1 MSKGK
6 KKSGDGQ
13 TRIQQ
18 VASAISLH
26 DWQCILIL
34 ALLVAVFFHQH
45 LLGKAFLWEDFLYHN
60 YPVRSFA
67 ATSMAMGELP
77 LWNPFTFNG
86 MPFLADIQTTVFYLP
101 CTALMFFVQDGV
113 LNSYWL
119 QLLIILHYLLA
130 GVGMFYLAK
139 SFRLRQLP
147 SLVAGATYMFS
158 GFMVT
163 HAIHQQIITLVSWYP
178 LMLLFFRNALTTR
191 DWKWVFLASLVL
203 GHSTFAGY
211 PQLSLYFYCFLGAFF
226 LFELLGT
233 FKFKELASRPALTMA
248 AKAGLIV
255 GLSVA
260 VAMIQL
266 LPTLELSGFSQRAE
280 ITYDKSAEGS
290 LAWSQLLTFYFPKF
304 FGVSDAHGY
313 SYFGPG
319 PYWYYWETSMYL
331 GILPLFLVILS
342 FKIIR
347 KNRVIPFLWGLI
359 VFVLLFSLGRN
370 FPLHKLFFEFVPG
383 FSTFRNPARMG
394 ILLSLAASLLGA
406 FSLDH
411 LLSGEVTTAQK
422 KQLAKIL
429 MILGGMGAGLWLLIS
444 VNALQSG
451 LGMAINDQVGS
462 FIQKHAN
469 ISLFV
474 ILGTT
479 AAMWWLMSRD
489 ALSIAG
495 GLLLVGVSFGD
506 AYLFGSEQNTATVNP
521 MEYFGKAGQLVEYF
535 EKDAGDTPFRVNTR
549 NSQGMIMDRNQGMV
563 SRLQTM
569 EGYTPLALQRV
580 YPPMASDTAM
590 FDVLNVRFKTVT
602 KGNSLSIERNE
613 NPLPRAFFVYHF
625 YVTDSEKELLDTL
638 KSRSFDYRSI
648 AVLEKNPGKILS
660 PQASSPRWSAKVVS
674 YQNNDIRLQVET
686 SVEGFLALSEI
697 YYPGWNAYVDGVET
711 EIFRTDYNLRGLFV
725 PKGAHEVQVRFEP
738 SSFASGKMITLASV
752 VFCLG
757 GIGFSMR
764 KKQDQSTPE

>member
-1 MSKGK
+1 MAKGK
-6 KKSGDGQ
+6 KRSGDGA
-13 TRIQQ
+13 TKAQQ
-18 VASAISLH
+18 VSP
-26 DWQCILIL
+26 DFENWQCVLIL
-34 ALLVAVFFHQH
+34 ALLVVVFFHQH
-45 LLGKAFLWEDFLYHN
+45 LIGKAFLWEDFLYHS

-139 SFRLRQLP
+139 SFRLLQLA
-147 SLVAGATYMFS
+147 SLVAGVTYMFS
-158 GFMVT
+158 GFMIT

-178 LMLLFFRNALTTR
+178 LILLFFRNAITTKE
-191 DWKWVFLASLVL
+191 WKWVFLASLVL

-226 LFELLGT
+226 LLELFGNFRL
-233 FKFKELASRPALTMA
+233 KELASRPALTMT

-255 GLSVA
+255 VLSVA

-266 LPTLELSGFSQRAE
+266 LPTLEISGLSQRAE
-280 ITYDKSAEGS
+280 ITYEKSAEGS
-290 LAWSQLLTFYFPKF
+290 LAWSQLLTFYFPKL
-304 FGVSDAHGY
+304 FGVADAHGY

-319 PYWYYWETSMYL
+319 PYWFYWETSMYL
-331 GILPLFLVILS
+331 GILPLFLGILS
-342 FKIIR
+342 FKMITT
-347 KNRVIPFLWGLI
+347 NRMIPFLWGVI
-359 VFVLLFSLGRN
+359 AFVLLFSLGRN

-394 ILLSLAASLLGA
+394 ILLSLAISLLSA

-411 LLSGEVTTAQK
+411 LLSGEVNPAQRK
-422 KQLAKIL
+422 RFTKIL
-429 MILGGMGAGLWLLIS
+429 MILGGVGVGLWVLIS

-451 LGMAINDQVGS
+451 LGIVVKDQMGA
-462 FIQKHAN
+462 FIQKYSN
-469 ISLFV
+469 VSLFV
-474 ILGTT
+474 ILAT
-479 AAMWWLMSRD
+479 S
-489 ALSIAG
+489 ALLLWFLKREAVSIAG
-495 GLLLVGVSFGD
+495 SLLLVAAFFGD
-506 AYLFGSEQNTATVNP
+506 AYLFGGEQNTASVNP

-535 EKDAGDTPFRVNTR
+535 KKDAGDDPFRVNSR

-590 FDVLNVRFKTVT
+590 FDLLNVRFKTVT
-602 KGNSLSIERNE
+602 NGNSLSIERNE
-613 NPLPRAFFVYHF
+613 NPVPRAFFVYRVH
-625 YVTDSEKELLDTL
+625 VTRSEEELLESL
-638 KSRSFDYRSI
+638 KSRSFDYRST
-648 AVLEKNPGKILS
+648 AVLEKDPGKILPPPAS
-660 PQASSPRWSAKVVS
+660 RPQWSTKVVG
-674 YQNNDIRLQVET
+674 YQNNAITLQVET
-686 SVEGFLALSEI
+686 SAEGFMVLSEI
-697 YYPGWNAYVDGVET
+697 FYPGWNAYVDGTPT
-711 EIFRTDYNLRGLFV
+711 EIFRTDYNLRGFFV
-725 PKGAHEVQVRFEP
+725 REGVHEVQVRFEP
-738 SSFASGKMITLASV
+738 ASFANGRMITLASV
-752 VFCLG
+752 ILCVG

-764 KKQDQSTPE
+764 RKPEQAAAE